1 MALQFQG
8 HRHLDDVIAR
18 LEKRYGK
25 AGGKTPQPSEAH
37 FKKNQPPKRKLNLK
51 ILQPAKRQ
59 VSFQPPSVL
68 DTGELPATVTTR
80 RKPKRAAPAKPK
92 LSVKEDRKR
101 RMKKRHWYEDKFGD
115 LSKFVKK
122 KPQKRRSAPPKRP
135 KRAAAK
141 RAMTKIKRGKAW
153 YARKFQVGKFAK
165 TQRAPAKSRAK
176 KKPICFNRKVT
187 LLGLLKRIPAV
198 KTPLAK
204 LFG

>member
-1 MALQFQG
+1 MDLPFRG

-25 AGGKTPQPSEAH
+25 AGKKTPQPSAAH
-37 FKKNQPPKRKLNLK
+37 FKKNQPPKRRLDLK
-51 ILQPAKRQ
+51 ILQPARRQ
-59 VSFQPPSVL
+59 VSFQPPAVL

-80 RKPKRAAPAKPK
+80 RKRKRAATTMPK
-92 LSVKEDRKR
+92 LSEKEDRKR

-115 LSKFVKK
+115 LSKFAK
-122 KPQKRRSAPPKRP
+122 KPRKKRSAPTKRP
-135 KRAAAK
+135 KRAAAR

-165 TQRAPAKSRAK
+165 PQGAATAKSRSK
-176 KKPICFNRKVT
+176 KKPICFNRRVT
-187 LLGLLKRIPAV
+187 LLGLLRRIPAV

>member
-25 AGGKTPQPSEAH
+25 AGGKAPQPSEAH
-37 FKKNQPPKRKLNLK
+37 FKKNQPPKRQLNLK
-51 ILQPAKRQ
+51 ILQPARRQ

-68 DTGELPATVTTR
+68 DTGALPATVTTR
-80 RKPKRAAPAKPK
+80 KRAPAKPK

-115 LSKFVKK
+115 LSKFAK
-122 KPQKRRSAPPKRP
+122 KPRKERS
-135 KRAAAK
+135 
-141 RAMTKIKRGKAW
+141 
-153 YARKFQVGKFAK
+153 
-165 TQRAPAKSRAK
+165 APAKSRAK
-176 KKPICFNRKVT
+176 KKPICFNRRVT

>member
-25 AGGKTPQPSEAH
+25 AGGKTPQPNEAH

-51 ILQPAKRQ
+51 ILQPTKRQ

-101 RMKKRHWYEDKFGD
+101 MKKRHWYEDKFGD

-122 KPQKRRSAPPKRP
+122 KPRKKRSAP
-135 KRAAAK
+135 
-141 RAMTKIKRGKAW
+141 
-153 YARKFQVGKFAK
+153 
-165 TQRAPAKSRAK
+165 AK
-176 KKPICFNRKVT
+176 KKRASKESRCPEGPGQDQESCQE
-187 LLGLLKRIPAV
+187 
-198 KTPLAK
+198 KTH
-204 LFG
+204 LFQS

>member
-37 FKKNQPPKRKLNLK
+37 FKKNQPPKRQLNLK
-51 ILQPAKRQ
+51 ILQPARRQ
-59 VSFQPPSVL
+59 VSFQPPAVL

-80 RKPKRAAPAKPK
+80 RKRKRAPTMPR
-92 LSVKEDRKR
+92 LSEKEDRKR

-122 KPQKRRSAPPKRP
+122 PRKRSAQDSASQENCCQESRLQDQEGKRVVRQEIP
-135 KRAAAK
+135 NGEVRETPESACQESSQKPHL
-141 RAMTKIKRGKAW
+141 
-153 YARKFQVGKFAK
+153 FQ
-165 TQRAPAKSRAK
+165 S
-176 KKPICFNRKVT
+176 
-187 LLGLLKRIPAV
+187 
-198 KTPLAK
+198 
-204 LFG
+204 

>member
-37 FKKNQPPKRKLNLK
+37 FKKNQPPKRQLNLK
-51 ILQPAKRQ
+51 ILQPARRQ

-68 DTGELPATVTTR
+68 DTGALPATVTTR
-80 RKPKRAAPAKPK
+80 RKRKRAAPAMPK
-92 LSVKEDRKR
+92 LSEKEDRKR

-115 LSKFVKK
+115 LSKFAK
-122 KPQKRRSAPPKRP
+122 KPRKKRSAPAKRP
-135 KRAAAK
+135 KRAAVK
-141 RAMTKIKRGKAW
+141 RAMAKIR
-153 YARKFQVGKFAK
+153 
-165 TQRAPAKSRAK
+165 SRAK

-187 LLGLLKRIPAV
+187 LLGLLRRIPAV

>member
-1 MALQFQG
+1 MALQLQG

-25 AGGKTPQPSEAH
+25 SGKRTPQPSAAH
-37 FKKNQPPKRKLNLK
+37 FKKNQPPKRRFDLK
-51 ILQPAKRQ
+51 ILQPARRQ
-59 VSFQPPSVL
+59 VSPSVL

-80 RKPKRAAPAKPK
+80 RKRERAATTMPG
-92 LSVKEDRKR
+92 LSEKEDRKR

-115 LSKFVKK
+115 LSKFAK
-122 KPQKRRSAPPKRP
+122 KPRKRRSAPAKRP

-141 RAMTKIKRGKAW
+141 RAMAKI
-153 YARKFQVGKFAK
+153 
-165 TQRAPAKSRAK
+165 KSRAK
-176 KKPICFNRKVT
+176 KKPICFNRRVT
-187 LLGLLKRIPAV
+187 LLGLLRRIPAV

>member
-8 HRHLDDVIAR
+8 HRHLDDVIAK

-68 DTGELPATVTTR
+68 DTGALPATVTTR
-80 RKPKRAAPAKPK
+80 RKPKPK

-115 LSKFVKK
+115 LSKFAKK
-122 KPQKRRSAPPKRP
+122 KPRKKRSAPAKKKGRP
-135 KRAAAK
+135 KRAAAQ
-141 RAMTKIKRGKAW
+141 RAMAKIKREKAW

-165 TQRAPAKSRAK
+165 PQGAPAKSRSK
-176 KKPICFNRKVT
+176 KKPICFNRRTT
-187 LLGLLKRIPAV
+187 LLSLLKRIPAV

-204 LFG
+204 LLG

>member
-25 AGGKTPQPSEAH
+25 KAGGKKE
-37 FKKNQPPKRKLNLK
+37 KKRPAIRRVA
-51 ILQPAKRQ
+51 LQPA
-59 VSFQPPSVL
+59 PMAVL

-80 RKPKRAAPAKPK
+80 REPERAAPTMPK

-115 LSKFVKK
+115 LSKFAKK
-122 KPQKRRSAPPKRP
+122 KPRTKRSPPAKKKGRP
-135 KRAAAK
+135 KRAAA
-141 RAMTKIKRGKAW
+141 
-153 YARKFQVGKFAK
+153 Q
-165 TQRAPAKSRAK
+165 SRSK
-176 KKPICFNRKVT
+176 KEPICFNRKVT

-204 LFG
+204 LIG

>member
-1 MALQFQG
+1 M
-8 HRHLDDVIAR
+8 DDVIAR

-25 AGGKTPQPSEAH
+25 SGKKTPRPSAAH
-37 FKKNQPPKRKLNLK
+37 FKKNQPSAIRR
-51 ILQPAKRQ
+51 IALQPA
-59 VSFQPPSVL
+59 PTAVL
-68 DTGELPATVTTR
+68 DTGELPATVPTR
-80 RKPKRAAPAKPK
+80 RKRKRAPTMPK
-92 LSVKEDRKR
+92 LSEREDRKR

-115 LSKFVKK
+115 LSKFAK
-122 KPQKRRSAPPKRP
+122 KPRKKRSAPAKRP

-165 TQRAPAKSRAK
+165 RQRALAKSRAK
-176 KKPICFNRKVT
+176 KEPICFNRRVT
-187 LLGLLKRIPAV
+187 LLSLMKRIPAV

>member
-1 MALQFQG
+1 MDLPFRG

-25 AGGKTPQPSEAH
+25 SGKKTPQPSAAH
-37 FKKNQPPKRKLNLK
+37 FRKNQPPKRRLNLK
-51 ILQPAKRQ
+51 ILQPARRQ
-59 VSFQPPSVL
+59 IAPTSVL

-80 RKPKRAAPAKPK
+80 RKRKRATTMPR
-92 LSVKEDRKR
+92 LSEKEVRKR
-101 RMKKRHWYEDKFGD
+101 RMRKRHWYEDKFGD
-115 LSKFVKK
+115 LSKFAK
-122 KPQKRRSAPPKRP
+122 KPRKKRSAPAKRARP

-141 RAMTKIKRGKAW
+141 RAIANIKRGRAW

-165 TQRAPAKSRAK
+165 APAKSRAK
-176 KKPICFNRKVT
+176 KKPICFNRRVT
-187 LLGLLKRIPAV
+187 LLSLMKRIPAV

>member
-37 FKKNQPPKRKLNLK
+37 FKKNQPPKRQLNLK
-51 ILQPAKRQ
+51 ILQPARRQ

-68 DTGELPATVTTR
+68 DTGALPATVTTR
-80 RKPKRAAPAKPK
+80 RKRKRAAPAMPK
-92 LSVKEDRKR
+92 LSEKEDRKR

-115 LSKFVKK
+115 LRKFAKK
-122 KPQKRRSAPPKRP
+122 KPRKKRSAPAKKKGRP

-141 RAMTKIKRGKAW
+141 RAMAKIR
-153 YARKFQVGKFAK
+153 
-165 TQRAPAKSRAK
+165 SRAK

-204 LFG
+204 LFR

>member
-1 MALQFQG
+1 MDLQFRG

-25 AGGKTPQPSEAH
+25 SGKKTPQPSAAH
-37 FKKNQPPKRKLNLK
+37 FKKNQPPKRRLDLK
-51 ILQPAKRQ
+51 ILQPARRQ
-59 VSFQPPSVL
+59 IAPTSVF

-80 RKPKRAAPAKPK
+80 RKRKRATTMPG
-92 LSVKEDRKR
+92 LSEKEDRKR
-101 RMKKRHWYEDKFGD
+101 RMKKRHWYEDRFGD
-115 LSKFVKK
+115 LSKFAK
-122 KPQKRRSAPPKRP
+122 KPRKRRSAPAKRP

-165 TQRAPAKSRAK
+165 RRRAPAKSRAK
-176 KKPICFNRKVT
+176 KKPICFNRRVT
-187 LLGLLKRIPAV
+187 LLSLMKRIPAV

>member
-18 LEKRYGK
+18 LEKCYGK
-25 AGGKTPQPSEAH
+25 AGKKTPQPSAAH
-37 FKKNQPPKRKLNLK
+37 FKKNQAPKRQLNLK
-51 ILQPAKRQ
+51 ILQPARRQ
-59 VSFQPPSVL
+59 VSFQPPPVL
-68 DTGELPATVTTR
+68 DTMPG
-80 RKPKRAAPAKPK
+80 

-122 KPQKRRSAPPKRP
+122 PRKKRSAPAKRP

-165 TQRAPAKSRAK
+165 QQSPCQESIQEKAH
-176 KKPICFNRKVT
+176 
-187 LLGLLKRIPAV
+187 
-198 KTPLAK
+198 
-204 LFG
+204 LFQS

>member
-1 MALQFQG
+1 MDLPFRG

-25 AGGKTPQPSEAH
+25 AGKKTPQPSASH
-37 FKKNQPPKRKLNLK
+37 FKKNQPPKRRLDLK
-51 ILQPAKRQ
+51 ILQPARRQ
-59 VSFQPPSVL
+59 VSFQPPAVL

-80 RKPKRAAPAKPK
+80 RKRKRAPAMPK
-92 LSVKEDRKR
+92 LSEKEDRKR

-115 LSKFVKK
+115 LSKFAK
-122 KPQKRRSAPPKRP
+122 KPRKKRSAPAKRP

-141 RAMTKIKRGKAW
+141 RAMAKIR
-153 YARKFQVGKFAK
+153 R
-165 TQRAPAKSRAK
+165 RAK

-187 LLGLLKRIPAV
+187 LLGLFKRIPAV

-204 LFG
+204 LFR

>member
-37 FKKNQPPKRKLNLK
+37 FKKNQPPKRQLNLK
-51 ILQPAKRQ
+51 ILQPARRQ

-68 DTGELPATVTTR
+68 DTGALPATLTTR

-101 RMKKRHWYEDKFGD
+101 RMKRRHWYEDKFGD

-122 KPQKRRSAPPKRP
+122 KPRKKRSAPAKKKGRP

-141 RAMTKIKRGKAW
+141 RAMVKI
-153 YARKFQVGKFAK
+153 
-165 TQRAPAKSRAK
+165 KSRAK
-176 KKPICFNRKVT
+176 KKPICFNRQVT

-204 LFG
+204 LFR